1 MSGEEREAVWGV
13 TKVGVW
19 GVNGEDVIEDM
30 RWGLVG

>member
-1 MSGEEREAVWGV
+1 MSGEEREGVWGV
-13 TKVGVW
+13 KKVGVW